1 MKVAIIGCGRIF
13 DKHFQAINEN
23 EKIKLVAVCD
33 KDKKKLL
40 NIKTKGILKYTNIN
54 DLVKLSDLDL
64 ITIAT
69 PSGMHPKHTIQ
80 CLNKG
85 HNVLIEKPLGTS
97 IKQVE
102 SIFKNNP
109 YKKKIYIVKQNRFNP
124 TIVKLKNF
132 LEKRLF
138 GKIFFVQSNVFW
150 SRNQSYYNSDNWRGT
165 KKLDGG
171 ALLNQ
176 ASHYVDLIF
185 WLFGKPK
192 ISSSIRSKRN
202 AKIEMEDTF
211 SSSMILENNIH
222 CNLNVTTST
231 PFSNLEGSITII
243 SEHAS
248 IKISGKALNKVE
260 YIFSENTKLKYLKK
274 FNYKIDNIYGSGHH
288 QIYKEILKDLNH
300 KNIKNES
307 IPAKEGIDSLKWILK
322 QYKGRIY

>member
-69 PSGMHPKHTIQ
+69 PSGMHPKHAIQ

-109 YKKKIYIVKQNRFNP
+109 YKK
-124 TIVKLKNF
+124 
-132 LEKRLF
+132 
-138 GKIFFVQSNVFW
+138 
-150 SRNQSYYNSDNWRGT
+150 
-165 KKLDGG
+165 
-171 ALLNQ
+171 
-176 ASHYVDLIF
+176 DLY
-185 WLFGKPK
+185 
-192 ISSSIRSKRN
+192 SQT
-202 AKIEMEDTF
+202 EQ
-211 SSSMILENNIH
+211 
-222 CNLNVTTST
+222 V
-231 PFSNLEGSITII
+231 
-243 SEHAS
+243 
-248 IKISGKALNKVE
+248 
-260 YIFSENTKLKYLKK
+260 
-274 FNYKIDNIYGSGHH
+274 
-288 QIYKEILKDLNH
+288 
-300 KNIKNES
+300 
-307 IPAKEGIDSLKWILK
+307 
-322 QYKGRIY
+322 